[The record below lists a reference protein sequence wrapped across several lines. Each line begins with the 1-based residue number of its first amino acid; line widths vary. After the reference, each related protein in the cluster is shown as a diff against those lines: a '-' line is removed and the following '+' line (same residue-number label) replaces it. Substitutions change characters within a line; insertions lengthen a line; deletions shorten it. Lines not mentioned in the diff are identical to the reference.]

1 MPNGERSKGE
11 KVIRVSVKTI
21 LGPPSE
27 RGHRKHRQG
36 RKGKNILVRLFFCE
50 LPFYGVL
57 VRKGNLS
64 AAFFRKKLNAG

>member
-21 LGPPSE
+21 LGPSE

-36 RKGKNILVRLFFCE
+36 RKGKNILVR
-50 LPFYGVL
+50 
-57 VRKGNLS
+57 
-64 AAFFRKKLNAG
+64 

>member
-36 RKGKNILVRLFFCE
+36 RKGKNILVR
-50 LPFYGVL
+50 
-57 VRKGNLS
+57 
-64 AAFFRKKLNAG
+64 